1 MSTGIIWS
9 ILQEEAAYREQ
20 SDAVYNKKYK
30 KNARR
35 AQRKQKEQQRNRY
48 WDSFWTVSPTLTN
61 AA

>member
-20 SDAVYNKKYK
+20 SNAVYNKKYK

-48 WDSFWTVSPTLTN
+48 WDSY
-61 AA
+61 